1 MGHLQ
6 KLYEKYAKDGLLAF
20 AIVIFPNVRQG
31 RRITQNLGVT
41 YPVFN
46 GNEADISKRYAYG

>member
-6 KLYEKYAKDGLLAF
+6 KLSEKYAKDGLLAF
-20 AIVIFPNVRQG
+20 AIVIFPNVKQARVL
-31 RRITQNLGVT
+31 TQNIGVT

-46 GNEADISKRYAYG
+46 GNEADLSKRYAYG